1 MSILLNLK
9 TGIKNKNYKV
19 KSISICNKNMLYR
32 LSALGIKKGSEVC
45 IKRKCLFNGPSII
58 EVNGQFLCIRQS
70 DARNITLEE

>member
-1 MSILLNLK
+1 
-9 TGIKNKNYKV
+9 
-19 KSISICNKNMLYR
+19 KNMLYR

>member
-32 LSALGIKKGSEVC
+32 LSALGIKKAVKYVLNENAYLMDQVLL
-45 IKRKCLFNGPSII
+45 K
-58 EVNGQFLCIRQS
+58 
-70 DARNITLEE
+70 